1 MNSIKDLIKESTDLI
16 DKGWDFLG
24 NKNISYC
31 PVILVYLGETA
42 HYNREPVL
50 KTLNNN
56 WKNSSYIEQ
65 ILVPLDYSGNDAVLL
80 ANEEQDSGARE
91 VKGSLDS
98 LIDICIRS
106 RILKNSEGIFADKR
120 RIFVEIISACED
132 ISGIAML
139 NDVIKPIN
147 TLKGVEVW
155 KSLYLVIDQSD
166 SGTDKQAMNLL
177 REMDK
182 NEDTIFSANGFRQI
196 YILSNYLCGGSIL
209 SETEM
214 SSNYRSI
221 SDILLLKNNYNI
233 ELGERTGSFEKLNE
247 QGAVRTLS
255 YNLVEKP
262 CREIAIATYMG
273 LISEMVNVTVSD
285 NIHSAF
291 NTSEFTFFNDYYQRE
306 IETRIPGERAMEYLA
321 WIPEELDR
329 LKKMPVINTDVLDRA
344 TMGQWSAFFDSYY
357 RDLVNNEINEADFRN
372 SFHYYLKSKFN
383 YKEMRD
389 SFNREDID
397 NVIRY
402 SGATQIA
409 AGRDN
414 LFRRTAYFG
423 TDYVR
428 GKYYNDY
435 VTPIFRATLDRLYSK
450 ASDFENMVMKIDNYL
465 PRSLVILKSELYSS
479 IKEFYGDIVKRYI
492 SEHRDEFNLLMD
504 VDLTPT
510 EFYDNLFAFFKSL
523 VSQIDVFNLNFE
535 QEMSRRLEGMGSDYA
550 KRNKII
556 EDALSNNIENSRR
569 LNIAMDTNCRAV
581 YQTYLGNPRA
591 DFVRRL
597 MGDRVNNVYD
607 LDKSDCIENLIVYQ
621 MSSLRDIFGGA

>member
-435 VTPIFRATLDRLYSK
+435 VAPIFRATLDRLYSK

>member
-209 SETEM
+209 SETELI
-214 SSNYRSI
+214 SNYRSI

-435 VTPIFRATLDRLYSK
+435 VAPIFRATLDRLYSK